1 MSFYNSVYG
10 ETVPPPANSITISD
24 STTVDISSLKW
35 PSITAGGNYI
45 TTANTDTSIWNTG
58 TLTSTTDT
66 IWIKDSIQ
74 PSYPLKV
81 SGDAEFDG
89 DLKIKGKSLISTLE
103 KIEEKL
109 AILRPNPELEEK
121 WENLRAIRKMYMD
134 LEQEII
140 EKEKVYSILKE

>member
-1 MSFYNSVYG
+1 MSVFNSVYG
-10 ETVPPPANSITISD
+10 ETVPPPANPIIIRDNSTIN
-24 STTVDISSLKW
+24 ISSLKW
-35 PSITAGGNYI
+35 PSIATGSYI
-45 TTANTDTSIWNTG
+45 TTDSTGTSIWNTG

-66 IWIKDSIQ
+66 IWVDSIQ
-74 PSYPLKV
+74 PPSPLKV
-81 SGDAEFDG
+81 AGDAEFDG

-109 AILRPNPELEEK
+109 AILHPNIELEEK